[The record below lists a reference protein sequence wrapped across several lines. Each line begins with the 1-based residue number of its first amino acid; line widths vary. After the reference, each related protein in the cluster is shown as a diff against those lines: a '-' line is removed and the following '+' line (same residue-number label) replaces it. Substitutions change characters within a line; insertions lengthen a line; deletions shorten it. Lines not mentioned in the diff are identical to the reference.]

1 LSQKRE
7 IHNKILELIQEE
19 VCEEQNVRFN
29 NSSKHDSTFFFFFND
44 QELSNSNINV
54 ELTFICRYPYF
65 LKSILPRLAKR
76 ARIYLAIPSTS
87 VPSERLIGRKH
98 LDKKA

>member
-1 LSQKRE
+1 MKDRWQNLDISAHFASFLDPRFKDLNFLKLSQKRE

-44 QELSNSNINV
+44 QELSK
-54 ELTFICRYPYF
+54 P
-65 LKSILPRLAKR
+65 
-76 ARIYLAIPSTS
+76 
-87 VPSERLIGRKH
+87 
-98 LDKKA
+98 